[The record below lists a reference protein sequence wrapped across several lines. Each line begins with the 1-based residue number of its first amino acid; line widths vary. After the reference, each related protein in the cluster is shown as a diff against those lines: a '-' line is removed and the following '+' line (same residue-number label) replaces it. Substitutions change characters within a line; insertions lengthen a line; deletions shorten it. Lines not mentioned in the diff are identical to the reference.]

1 MLEFLLN
8 LLIFLVVL
16 SLVICIHEFGHLIFA
31 KKAGIL
37 CHEFSFGMGPKV
49 WARKRGETTYMIKAV
64 PFGGY
69 VAMAGEEVEADVLKK
84 GQKIRIGLD
93 MDGEITKIVL
103 NNNNL
108 SYQDFPE
115 ITVEDYDLLGKDGGK
130 LFINEYFVKRNALYV
145 YERKVMQ
152 IAPFDRTFNAKTKWQ
167 RFMVAFAGPMMNFVL
182 AIFVFLLMY
191 LVSGVADPSSVV
203 ISKVD
208 EDAPAYDILKDGDE
222 IVAINGVDVFSWS
235 EDNGQP
241 SVVSELA
248 KYEDY
253 SYFVFTVIRNGE
265 EITLDPIY
273 PQYYFISLN
282 IMNVPGNAA
291 LEIFIPE
298 DNESSTDLRTGDII
312 TAIDGQTMTT
322 WLDIINFQQTYTEG
336 TLDSAP
342 TVITYLRNGVEHTYS
357 FASYS
362 EYELSSLGYPL
373 FASKIGITGS
383 SVFNLLGIFEGT
395 LASFVS
401 ASTKIFSTLGL
412 LFTSPRISVSDLT
425 GFVGIY
431 SITTSARESG
441 FVSLLSWI
449 GFLSVNLGIVNLLP
463 IPALDGGRIVF
474 IGYEAIARRK
484 PNQKFENTL
493 NTVMFFLLIAL
504 LIFVTYNDILRLI
517 G

>member
-191 LVSGVADPSSVV
+191 LVSGSR
-203 ISKVD
+203 
-208 EDAPAYDILKDGDE
+208 IL
-222 IVAINGVDVFSWS
+222 
-235 EDNGQP
+235 
-241 SVVSELA
+241 
-248 KYEDY
+248 
-253 SYFVFTVIRNGE
+253 
-265 EITLDPIY
+265 
-273 PQYYFISLN
+273 
-282 IMNVPGNAA
+282 AA
-291 LEIFIPE
+291 
-298 DNESSTDLRTGDII
+298 
-312 TAIDGQTMTT
+312 
-322 WLDIINFQQTYTEG
+322 W
-336 TLDSAP
+336 
-342 TVITYLRNGVEHTYS
+342 
-357 FASYS
+357 
-362 EYELSSLGYPL
+362 
-373 FASKIGITGS
+373 
-383 SVFNLLGIFEGT
+383 
-395 LASFVS
+395 
-401 ASTKIFSTLGL
+401 
-412 LFTSPRISVSDLT
+412 
-425 GFVGIY
+425 
-431 SITTSARESG
+431 
-441 FVSLLSWI
+441 
-449 GFLSVNLGIVNLLP
+449 
-463 IPALDGGRIVF
+463 
-474 IGYEAIARRK
+474 
-484 PNQKFENTL
+484 
-493 NTVMFFLLIAL
+493 
-504 LIFVTYNDILRLI
+504 
-517 G
+517 